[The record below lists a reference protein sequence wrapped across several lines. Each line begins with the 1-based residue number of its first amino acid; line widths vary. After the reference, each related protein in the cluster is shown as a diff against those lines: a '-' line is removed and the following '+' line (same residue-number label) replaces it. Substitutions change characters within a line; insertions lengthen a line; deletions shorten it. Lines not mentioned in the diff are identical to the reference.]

1 MYSGTDTAIKDLC
14 MLPTHWINQQGLSVY
29 ILLAACILLSPWSAA
44 SMEHFGLEREALAE
58 HQYWRFWTGHFVH
71 LSWSHLL
78 LNAAGLVL
86 LQQLFGNEL
95 QESRWLSGTALIAL
109 FMSLCW
115 FFSGVE
121 SWLGVPIYDFV
132 VGMSG
137 LLHGLFAFAACLAIR
152 NDPVLGVGVLLALT
166 FKSAA
171 EIFAGPSDAVV
182 KLIDMP
188 IAVDMHLYGIV
199 GGMVVGVFMILLT
212 RRHSV

>member
-1 MYSGTDTAIKDLC
+1 
-14 MLPTHWINQQGLSVY
+14 MLPTRWVNQQGLSIY
-29 ILLAACILLSPWSAA
+29 ILLAACVLLGPWSTA
-44 SMEHFGLEREALAE
+44 SMEYFGLEREALAE
-58 HQYWRFWTGHFVH
+58 HQYWRLWTGHFVH

-78 LNAAGLVL
+78 LNAAGLIS

-95 QESRWLSGTALIAL
+95 QECRWLSGAALITL
-109 FMSLCW
+109 FMSLSW

-121 SWLGVPIYDFV
+121 SWLGLPIYDFV

-137 LLHGLFAFAACLAIR
+137 LLHGLFAVAACLALR

-171 EIFAGPSDAVV
+171 EIFMKPSDTVV
-182 KLIDMP
+182 RLIDMP

-199 GGMVVGVFMILLT
+199 GGMAVGIFMILRA